1 MKVVRIK
8 LSTSDSPV
16 PQLVLAHET
25 VPTSI
30 PTSPPQTTPV
40 ASSSSMKPNNVIA
53 SDAFE
58 DVTDPTVTVSTK
70 SRSSATGSSS
80 TKSSV
85 TDVLSPRPLF
95 TISNPS
101 PDSQSSQAPEAGPTF
116 TQEHLTSI
124 IKQPIFTIPSSL
136 TSLHGPRAAHIP
148 AVTTVRAL
156 PSDNVP
162 QLAAPVASLNPD
174 DTGQSSKTNPRRET
188 TERPVATSSGQHHIN
203 DRPQTLATFGFRKS
217 VPDRG
222 IKSREQLPWP
232 KMSRSGMPTTSVS
245 ELIEPPS
252 RIVGVISPPR
262 SQNPM
267 AISGVSPDFPRY
279 GEETH
284 GNSMDVSANESSAIS
299 TSALQNSSSTFN
311 EL

>member
-174 DTGQSSKTNPRRET
+174 DTGQSSKTNPVGKLQNDLWPRRADNIISMID
-188 TERPVATSSGQHHIN
+188 PKLSQH
-203 DRPQTLATFGFRKS
+203 
-217 VPDRG
+217 
-222 IKSREQLPWP
+222 
-232 KMSRSGMPTTSVS
+232 SVS
-245 ELIEPPS
+245 ERVFQTEE
-252 RIVGVISPPR
+252 
-262 SQNPM
+262 
-267 AISGVSPDFPRY
+267 VS
-279 GEETH
+279 H
-284 GNSMDVSANESSAIS
+284 ESSCPGQKCRDPVC
-299 TSALQNSSSTFN
+299 LQQVFRN
-311 EL
+311 